1 VRRIDTEL
9 AGVCIIEPKVFGD
22 HRGYFFEN
30 YNLRAFA
37 DIGITTTF
45 VQDNHSGSSRG
56 VLRGLHYQLH
66 QPQAKLVRV
75 IRGEVYDV
83 AVDIRVG
90 SPTFGRW
97 TATMLSGE
105 NRRMLFIAAGFAHGF
120 IVVSEEAEF
129 IYKCSDFYAPEHERG
144 IAWNDPAIG
153 IDWPLGASPPVLS
166 AKDRIYGP
174 LSAQRGVDLP
184 RFMPAGA

>member
-1 VRRIDTEL
+1 VKRIDTEL

-22 HRGYFFEN
+22 QRGYFVEN

-37 DIGITTTF
+37 AIGIDTTF
-45 VQDNHSGSSRG
+45 VQDNQSGSRRG
-56 VLRGLHYQLH
+56 VLRGLHYQLR

-97 TATMLSGE
+97 TATILSGQ
-105 NRRMLFIAAGFAHGF
+105 NRRMLFVPAGFAHGF
-120 IVVSEEAEF
+120 AVLSEEAEF
-129 IYKCSDFYAPEHERG
+129 IYKCSDFYAPDDERG
-144 IAWNDPAIG
+144 IGWSDPAIG
-153 IDWPLGASPPVLS
+153 ISWPLGAGPPLLS
-166 AKDRIYGP
+166 AKDQRYGP
-174 LSAQRGVDLP
+174 LSALGDDDLP
-184 RFMPAGA
+184 RYAPAGA

>member
-1 VRRIDTEL
+1 MKRIDTEL
-9 AGVCIIEPKVFGD
+9 AGVCIIEPEVFGD

-30 YNLRAFA
+30 YNQRAFA
-37 DIGITTTF
+37 AIGITTTF
-45 VQDNHSGSSRG
+45 VQDNQSGSSRG

-97 TATMLSGE
+97 TATILSGQ
-105 NRRMLFIAAGFAHGF
+105 NRRMLFVPAGFAHGF
-120 IVVSEEAEF
+120 AVLSEEAEF

-144 IAWNDPAIG
+144 ISWNDPAIG
-153 IDWPLGASPPVLS
+153 IDWPLGSGPPVLS
-166 AKDRIYGP
+166 AKDRLNGP
-174 LSAQRGVDLP
+174 LSALRVEELP
-184 RFMPAGA
+184 SYAPAGA

>member
-1 VRRIDTEL
+1 VKRIDTEL
-9 AGVCIIEPKVFGD
+9 AGVCIIEPRVFGD
-22 HRGYFFEN
+22 NRGYFFEN

-37 DIGITTTF
+37 AIGIETAF
-45 VQDNHSGSSRG
+45 VQDNQSGSTKG
-56 VLRGLHYQLH
+56 VVRGLHFQLH

-97 TATMLSGE
+97 TAAVLSGE
-105 NRRMLFIAAGFAHGF
+105 NRRMLFVPAGFAHGF
-120 IVVSEEAEF
+120 AVLSEEAEF

-144 IAWNDPAIG
+144 IRWDDPAIG
-153 IDWPLGASPPVLS
+153 IAWPLGAAPPVLS
-166 AKDRIYGP
+166 AKDKLYGP
-174 LSAQRGVDLP
+174 LSALRRDELP
-184 RFMPAGA
+184 SYTPAGG